1 MRKRFDQQD
10 VRDVQTEF
18 ERRFAVYKRRTQ
30 DELERERRI
39 FREMRV
45 RENQLNEMLDTRD
58 EEIHQ
63 VVTDNR
69 KLEKVLRE
77 TEIKIQESDL

>member
-1 MRKRFDQQD
+1 
-10 VRDVQTEF
+10 
-18 ERRFAVYKRRTQ
+18 
-30 DELERERRI
+30 
-39 FREMRV
+39 MRV

-77 TEIKIQESDL
+77 TEIKIQESDLQTNDLL